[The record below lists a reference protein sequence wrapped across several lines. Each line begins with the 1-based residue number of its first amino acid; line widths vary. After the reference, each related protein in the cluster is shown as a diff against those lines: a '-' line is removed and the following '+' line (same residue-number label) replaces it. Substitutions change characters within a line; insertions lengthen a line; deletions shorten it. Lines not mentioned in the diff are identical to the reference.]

1 MEVFEYKQ
9 IRDRFEVLCEKE
21 FSFLYV
27 DEDKKQVCKVF
38 EPEFLESMLENGY
51 DLEDLVLNG
60 TELVESSDIIVP
72 ESVIYSY
79 GSFSGYLMPYFEG
92 RCLRSYYD
100 NHYLHP
106 VKIADIY
113 KKIEKIIKKSDNI
126 VFPDLLT
133 DGNILINDNHDIKL
147 IDFDGLQIDYFGT
160 PVFNRYMGD
169 KRKYDNT
176 KYKEGNY
183 FTKQLDIKSLVYL
196 YIEMLFGVKM
206 EVMDFYDGNDQKKL
220 VEKFIK
226 DFDIQI
232 DDFVHCITALYDD
245 KKENIYLGNVVDI
258 IGDGFIPQLVNV
270 DGHMVK
276 KLVRR

>member
-1 MEVFEYKQ
+1 MQVFEYKQ
-9 IRDRFEVLCEKE
+9 IRDRFHVLCEKE

-72 ESVIYSY
+72 ESIVYSY
-79 GSFSGYLMPYFEG
+79 GSFSGYLMPYFDDK
-92 RCLRSYYD
+92 CLRSYYD

-106 VKIADIY
+106 IKIADIY
-113 KKIEKIIKKSDNI
+113 KKVEKVIKESDNI

-147 IDFDGLQIDYFGT
+147 IDFDGLQVDYFTT

-196 YIEMLFGVKM
+196 YIEMLFDVKM
-206 EVMDFYDGNDQKKL
+206 EIMDYHDGLEQKRL

-258 IGDGFIPQLVNV
+258 IGNEFIPQLVNV